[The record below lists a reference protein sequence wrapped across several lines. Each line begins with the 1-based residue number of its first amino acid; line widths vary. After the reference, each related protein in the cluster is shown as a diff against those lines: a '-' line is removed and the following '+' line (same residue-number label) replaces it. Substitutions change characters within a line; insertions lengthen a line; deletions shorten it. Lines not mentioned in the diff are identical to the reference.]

1 MDPQQQP
8 PPRAEHARTWRRY
21 LRFFGARGVADLDDE
36 LRFHIDMRVREYMAR
51 GMSETEARAA
61 TAARLGDLVTARGEC
76 VTIAT
81 RSQRRMARSQLMD
94 AFTQDVKF
102 AFRSLGR
109 QKGWTTVAVLTLALG
124 IGANSAMFS
133 VVNRLL
139 LNPLPYPG
147 ADRVVIVYQEPSRG
161 NTSGHTVMVTPMGR
175 VVSAWLAQAR
185 SFDALE
191 PYKTTDVTLQLPG
204 EGPRVA
210 RSAAILPSFAKFA
223 GERAILGRMF
233 TDAEAAGESN
243 VVLLSEG
250 MWRSQFG
257 GESTILGKS
266 ITVNDRPLTV
276 IGVMPS
282 GFQVPERGA
291 GGMDLWLPLDL
302 VKADDDGMLTVG
314 RMRPGI
320 TKEVAARELDAIAHR
335 DAAHGKANSRYRA
348 TLADP
353 EDMVSFQDSLILLSA
368 AVALVLLIA
377 CANVAHLLLARA
389 STRQRE
395 MAIRAALG
403 AGTERLFRQLLTE
416 SMLLSIAGCIGG
428 LAVGAAGLRLLVTA
442 RPESLDQLAVA
453 RMDWS
458 TLMITVVLSVVTGI
472 AFGVIGAVQASR
484 HSSHDA
490 LKAGSLTTS
499 LSHSHGR
506 LRGLLVVSEMALCSM
521 LLVGAALLFRSVAHL
536 QTKDPG
542 FDPSGLYSLRV
553 HLPEE
558 RYKTKEAKLAFFG
571 ELRARAEKMPG
582 VQDMTIA
589 ASAPPDVALL
599 VGALQLERQPDPPA
613 GETAFIN
620 FNGVGADFFRLMR
633 MRILEGTTFTDTSAA
648 AAQVLIN
655 EGMARKHW
663 PGQSALGRKL
673 RVVYDGK
680 GDWRTVVGV
689 VGNASTQGL
698 TSESTQPMLYT
709 PGLSFFDPTLL
720 IRTTGDARMIPT
732 LMTLVSSMNPKLS
745 PPVITS
751 ISDAMRRSMAKP
763 RFTMLLLIVFTFVA
777 VGLAA
782 VGLYGVLAYSVAQRT
797 REIGI
802 RMALGA
808 SRRVV
813 ARSVLSQGLV
823 LAGIGAVL
831 GLIAARWG
839 VKLVSS
845 MLYGVQQT
853 DGLSFLAGGIVLLII
868 ATVACLIPVRRA
880 VSVDPLIAMR
890 AE

>member
-1 MDPQQQP
+1 MNPQQQP

-51 GMSETEARAA
+51 GMSETGARAA

-81 RSQRRMARSQLMD
+81 RRQRRMARSQLID
-94 AFTQDVKF
+94 AFTQDVRF

-133 VVNRLL
+133 VVNPLL

-147 ADRVVIVYQEPSRG
+147 ADRVVIVYQEPSQG

-175 VVSAWLAQAR
+175 VVSTWLAQAR
-185 SFDALE
+185 SFEALE
-191 PYKTTDVTLQLPG
+191 PYKTNDVTLQLPG
-204 EGPRVA
+204 ELPRVA

-233 TDAEAAGESN
+233 SDAESKGESN
-243 VVLLSEG
+243 VVVLSEG

-257 GESTILGKS
+257 GESTILGRS

-320 TKEVAARELDAIAHR
+320 TKETAARELDAIAHR
-335 DAAHGKANSRYRA
+335 DAAHGKANSRYKA

-353 EDMVSFQDSLILLSA
+353 EDMVSFQDSLILLTA

-428 LAVGAAGLRLLVTA
+428 LAVGAAGLRLLVAA
-442 RPESLDQLAVA
+442 RPESLEQLAVA

-458 TLMITVVLSVVTGI
+458 TLMITVLLSVVTGI

-490 LKAGSLTTS
+490 LKAGSLTAS
-499 LSHSHGR
+499 LGRSQGR

-542 FDPSGLYSLRV
+542 FDSSGLYSLRV

-558 RYKTKEAKLAFFG
+558 RYKTKVAKLAFFG
-571 ELRARAEKMPG
+571 ELRGRAEKIPG

-599 VGALQLERQPDPPA
+599 VGALQLEGQPDPPA

-655 EGMARKHW
+655 EGMARKNW
-663 PGQSALGRKL
+663 PGQSALGRKV
-673 RVVYDGK
+673 RIVYDGK

-689 VGNASTQGL
+689 VANASTQGL
-698 TSESTQPMLYT
+698 TSESSQPMLYT
-709 PGLSFFDPTLL
+709 AGLSFFDPTLL
-720 IRTTGDARMIPT
+720 LRTTGDARMIPT
-732 LMTLVSSMNPKLS
+732 LMALVSSMNPKLP
-745 PPVITS
+745 PPVVTS
-751 ISDAMRRSMAKP
+751 ISEAMRRSMAKP

-782 VGLYGVLAYSVAQRT
+782 VGLYGVLAYGVAQRT

-831 GLIAARWG
+831 GLIGARWG

-868 ATVACLIPVRRA
+868 AAVACLIPVRRA

>member
-1 MDPQQQP
+1 
-8 PPRAEHARTWRRY
+8 
-21 LRFFGARGVADLDDE
+21 
-36 LRFHIDMRVREYMAR
+36 
-51 GMSETEARAA
+51 
-61 TAARLGDLVTARGEC
+61 
-76 VTIAT
+76 
-81 RSQRRMARSQLMD
+81 
-94 AFTQDVKF
+94 
-102 AFRSLGR
+102 
-109 QKGWTTVAVLTLALG
+109 VAVLTLALG

-147 ADRVVIVYQEPSRG
+147 ADRVVIVYQQPSQG
-161 NTSGHTVMVTPMGR
+161 NTSGHMVMVTPMGR
-175 VVSAWLAQAR
+175 VVSAWLAQTRTFEAI
-185 SFDALE
+185 E

-204 EGPRVA
+204 ELPRVA
-210 RSAAILPSFAKFA
+210 RSAVILPSFAKFA

-233 TDAEAAGESN
+233 NDAEAKGESN

-266 ITVNDRPLTV
+266 MTVNDRPLTV

-282 GFQVPERGA
+282 GFQVPERA
-291 GGMDLWLPLDL
+291 PGGTDLWLPLDL

-314 RMRPGI
+314 RIRPGI
-320 TKEVAARELDAIAHR
+320 TKETAARELDTIAHR
-335 DAAHGKANSRYRA
+335 DAAQGKSNSRYTV

-353 EDMVSFQDSLILLSA
+353 EDMVSFQDSLVILTA

-428 LAVGAAGLRLLVTA
+428 LAVGAAGLRLLVAA
-442 RPESLDQLAVA
+442 RPENLDQLSVA

-458 TLMITVVLSVVTGI
+458 TLIVAVVLSVVTGI
-472 AFGVIGAVQASR
+472 AFGVIGALQASR
-484 HSSHDA
+484 HASHDA
-490 LKAGSLTTS
+490 LKAGSLTSS
-499 LSHSHGR
+499 LGRSQGR

-521 LLVGAALLFRSVAHL
+521 LLVGAALLFRSVANL
-536 QTKDPG
+536 QNRDPG
-542 FDPSGLYSLRV
+542 FDSSGLYALAV
-553 HLPEE
+553 QLPEG
-558 RYKTKEAKLAFFG
+558 RYKTKAAKLAFFTD
-571 ELRARAEKMPG
+571 LRARAEKMPG
-582 VQDMTIA
+582 VQGMTIA
-589 ASAPPDVALL
+589 ASAPPTVALL
-599 VGALQLERQPDPPA
+599 IGALQVEGQPAPPA

-620 FNGVGADFFRLMR
+620 FNGVEPDFFRLMR
-633 MRILEGTTFTDTSAA
+633 MRILEGTSFTDTTAA
-648 AAQVLIN
+648 AGQVLIN

-663 PGQSALGRKL
+663 PGQSAVGRRL
-673 RVVYDGK
+673 RVAYDGK

-689 VGNASTQGL
+689 VANASTQGL
-698 TSESTQPMLYT
+698 TSESSQPMLYT

-720 IRTTGDARMIPT
+720 LRTTGDAKMIPG
-732 LMTLVSSMNPKLS
+732 LMALVASMDAKL
-745 PPVITS
+745 PPPEVTS
-751 ISDAMRRSMAKP
+751 ISEAMRRSMAKP

-808 SRRVV
+808 SRSVV

-853 DGLSFLAGGIVLLII
+853 DGLSFLAGGIVLLVI
-868 ATVACLIPVRRA
+868 AIVACLIPVRRA

-890 AE
+890 SE

>member
-1 MDPQQQP
+1 
-8 PPRAEHARTWRRY
+8 
-21 LRFFGARGVADLDDE
+21 
-36 LRFHIDMRVREYMAR
+36 
-51 GMSETEARAA
+51 
-61 TAARLGDLVTARGEC
+61 
-76 VTIAT
+76 
-81 RSQRRMARSQLMD
+81 
-94 AFTQDVKF
+94 
-102 AFRSLGR
+102 
-109 QKGWTTVAVLTLALG
+109 
-124 IGANSAMFS
+124 
-133 VVNRLL
+133 
-139 LNPLPYPG
+139 
-147 ADRVVIVYQEPSRG
+147 
-161 NTSGHTVMVTPMGR
+161 
-175 VVSAWLAQAR
+175 
-185 SFDALE
+185 
-191 PYKTTDVTLQLPG
+191 
-204 EGPRVA
+204 
-210 RSAAILPSFAKFA
+210 
-223 GERAILGRMF
+223 
-233 TDAEAAGESN
+233 
-243 VVLLSEG
+243 
-250 MWRSQFG
+250 
-257 GESTILGKS
+257 
-266 ITVNDRPLTV
+266 
-276 IGVMPS
+276 
-282 GFQVPERGA
+282 
-291 GGMDLWLPLDL
+291 
-302 VKADDDGMLTVG
+302 
-314 RMRPGI
+314 
-320 TKEVAARELDAIAHR
+320 
-335 DAAHGKANSRYRA
+335 
-348 TLADP
+348 
-353 EDMVSFQDSLILLSA
+353 
-368 AVALVLLIA
+368 
-377 CANVAHLLLARA
+377 
-389 STRQRE
+389 

-428 LAVGAAGLRLLVTA
+428 LAVGAAGLRLLVAA

-499 LSHSHGR
+499 LSRSHGR

-542 FDPSGLYSLRV
+542 FDSSGLYSLRV